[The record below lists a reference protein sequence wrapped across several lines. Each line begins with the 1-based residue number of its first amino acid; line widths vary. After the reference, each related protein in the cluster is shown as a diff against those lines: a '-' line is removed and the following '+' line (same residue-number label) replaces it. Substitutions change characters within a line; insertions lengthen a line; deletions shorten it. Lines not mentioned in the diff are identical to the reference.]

1 MVEITSNLASDFPTI
16 LCFDLQEMH
25 ADSEN
30 SIGYSSEQVD
40 RLNYCS
46 QSPFQSQ
53 TSVRL

>member
-16 LCFDLQEMH
+16 LCFDLQDMH

-40 RLNYCS
+40 RLN
-46 QSPFQSQ
+46 
-53 TSVRL
+53 